1 MQHYLRFNPCLM
13 ACSRSIKKCWRG
25 MWSVS
30 NIRPYFKDDSISSLM
45 TNLITFNK
53 LDLSI
58 ATGSLSENKK
68 KWLLKNKKNV
78 YAAEY

>member
-1 MQHYLRFNPCLM
+1 M
-13 ACSRSIKKCWRG
+13 
-25 MWSVS
+25 S

-58 ATGSLSENKK
+58 ATGSLSEKEKENDF
-68 KWLLKNKKNV
+68 
-78 YAAEY
+78 